1 MRTRNILAGLAL
13 GTAITLGGV
22 AAPAQAVTAPS
33 TAAANTKSPVEAQRA
48 SAVGHFY
55 SSHRTAQACY
65 DAASYWIGQHPSWWA
80 TCKQFPG
87 TDGVMKWHLYMWY

>member
-22 AAPAQAVTAPS
+22 AAPAQAATAPS
-33 TAAANTKSPVEAQRA
+33 NPVEAQRA

-55 SSHRTAQACY
+55 SSHRTAHACY

-80 TCKQFPG
+80 TCEERPG